1 MKDKSS
7 EWISVADL
15 MSGVMAVVMLLLVVS
30 VVQKTHA
37 DLKHKQEEER
47 VEASRKKNITEILK
61 EIKTEAK
68 EHGLDNLM
76 RFSFSEGRITLHEG
90 LFDKGSACVPE
101 KIIQAF
107 NNMHGIFEGF
117 LTENK
122 MALIYVEG
130 HTDSLKVSQ
139 PVTNYEKFCTVY
151 DDNFTLSAARAREAR
166 NLLIS
171 NLDERDSK
179 RVVVAGYGDS
189 RLLEGIEPTDGRN
202 RRVEIRLTIPVVN

>member
-1 MKDKSS
+1 MKDKSN

-30 VVQKTHA
+30 VVQKTQE
-37 DLKHKQEEER
+37 DLKHKKEEER
-47 VEASRKKNITEILK
+47 VEASRKRNIIEILK
-61 EIKTEAK
+61 EIKSEAK
-68 EHGLDNLM
+68 ENGLNDLM
-76 RFSFSEGRITLHEG
+76 RFSFSEGRITLNEG

-101 KIIQAF
+101 KIVQAF
-107 NNMHGIFEGF
+107 NNMHGIFENF
-117 LTENK
+117 LIENK

-130 HTDSLKVSQ
+130 HTDNLKVNQ

-166 NLLIS
+166 NLLVS
-171 NLDERDSK
+171 NLNEQDSR

-189 RLLEGIEPTDGRN
+189 RLLEGINPADGRN
-202 RRVEIRLTIPVVN
+202 RRIEIRLTIPAVN